1 MTDDAAPDSPSP
13 DPGRSDRAPSDG
25 DRFEG
30 RPLDTAQGGS
40 PPRVFA
46 GPQTW
51 AAIRESYLAGVSAP
65 TLERRYGVKANTIW
79 QRAKRQ
85 GWLHA
90 SGPEHPAPALEPLF
104 DPWDRPADPQPERTA
119 RDAAA
124 AVDRAM
130 REGRLDEAVK
140 LARIA
145 ATMGVVARRGVL

>member
-1 MTDDAAPDSPSP
+1 MTDGPAPDRPSP
-13 DPGRSDRAPSDG
+13 DPDLTDRAPADG
-25 DRFEG
+25 DRLEG
-30 RPLDTAQGGS
+30 RPLDLAQDGS

-90 SGPEHPAPALEPLF
+90 SNPETPPPALAPLF
-104 DPWDRPADPQPERTA
+104 DPWDRPIDPQPDRTA

-130 REGRLDEAVK
+130 REGRLDEAAK

-145 ATMGVVARRGVL
+145 ATMGVVARRGR